1 MLGKCREMSDY
12 QFDIGNQMSI
22 PTYFRQQEP
31 LQEFEDRDD
40 KVIRPCDL
48 L

>member
-1 MLGKCREMSDY
+1 MIGKCREMSDY
-12 QFDIGNQMSI
+12 RWEVQPVSGNRE
-22 PTYFRQQEP
+22 T

-40 KVIRPCDL
+40 KVIRPHDL

>member
-1 MLGKCREMSDY
+1 MIGKCREMSDY
-12 QFDIGNQMSI
+12 QWEVPPISGN
-22 PTYFRQQEP
+22 REP